1 MKKSLVLTGM
11 MGVGKSTIGRLL
23 AKRLKIKFIDVDKI
37 IERSERKSIKKIFED
52 NGEKYFRKIEEKI
65 TFQII
70 KKKNAVIALGGG
82 AFINNAIREKVL
94 NTCISIWLKVSLEK
108 LIVRYKRS
116 NRRPLLDKRKLDINV
131 KKIYQTRKN
140 IYRLANF
147 KVNCDNIN
155 KTQIVDKILVFYG
168 N

>member
-1 MKKSLVLTGM
+1 

-94 NTCISIWLKVSLEK
+94 KTCISIWLKVSLEK
-108 LIVRYKRS
+108 LIVRYKRN

-155 KTQIVDKILVFYG
+155 KTQIVDKILVFYE

>member
-1 MKKSLVLTGM
+1 MRKSLVLTGM

-65 TFQII
+65 TFRII

-94 NTCISIWLKVSLEK
+94 KTCISIWLKVSLEK
-108 LIVRYKRS
+108 LLVRYKRN
-116 NRRPLLDKRKLDINV
+116 NRRPLLGKKKLDINV

-155 KTQIVDKILVFYG
+155 KTQIVDKILVFYES
-168 N
+168 

>member
-1 MKKSLVLTGM
+1 M

-37 IERSERKSIKKIFED
+37 IERNERKSIKKIFED

-65 TFQII
+65 TFKII

-155 KTQIVDKILVFYG
+155 KTQIVDKILVFYE

>member
-37 IERSERKSIKKIFED
+37 IERNERKSIKKIFED

-65 TFQII
+65 TFKII

>member
-1 MKKSLVLTGM
+1 

-37 IERSERKSIKKIFED
+37 IERNERKSIKKIFED

-65 TFQII
+65 TFKII

>member
-1 MKKSLVLTGM
+1 M

-65 TFQII
+65 TFKII

-94 NTCISIWLKVSLEK
+94 KTCISIWLKVSLEK
-108 LIVRYKRS
+108 LIVRYKRN

-155 KTQIVDKILVFYG
+155 KTQIVDKILVFYE